1 MIMKENIRVVSS
13 IVVWTVLLAGFG
25 LLGIYGF
32 MRIDREVDS
41 EDVAVG
47 VELSRIKRVAPAAV
61 GLDSCALQR
70 IGGLVEGYVERG
82 AIPGAVVAVVRGDKL
97 AYMEAFGE
105 RCSGEPMGVDTR
117 FDLAS
122 LTKPVVVAT
131 AVMQLVERG
140 ELRLS
145 ERVKSHIPDFEG
157 WRDEEGRSHDITLF
171 DLMTH
176 TSKLPPYVSL
186 ERLGREYPDSTSI
199 GREELVDYV
208 VHCERELTP
217 EGACRYSC
225 LNYIALGVI
234 IEQVTGMSLEE
245 YARCNIF
252 EPLAMEHTRYV
263 PDGAY
268 AALCAPTTEELCGI
282 VHDPL
287 AREVM
292 AGVSGNAGLFS
303 TAEDMAVYAA
313 MMLGGG
319 QWRGVRLLA
328 PLSVDALFSVPRGLE
343 PAGRTLGWKRAVDN
357 FAAAVDLL
365 VGDGVIVHT
374 GATGTSMVIDR
385 ERGVAVV
392 ILANRTA
399 GSATASD
406 IFDLRSKVCNV
417 VAAAIRE

>member
-1 MIMKENIRVVSS
+1 MKENIRVALS
-13 IVVWTVLLAGFG
+13 IVVWVAVLAGFG
-25 LLGIYGF
+25 LMGIYGF
-32 MRIDREVDS
+32 MRIDREEAT
-41 EDVAVG
+41 EDVAVEA
-47 VELSRIKRVAPAAV
+47 ELSHIERVAPAAV
-61 GLDSCALQR
+61 GMDSCALWC

-105 RCSGEPMGVDTR
+105 RCCGEPMGVDAR

-131 AVMQLVERG
+131 AMMQLVERG

-145 ERVKSHIPDFEG
+145 ERVKSHIAGFEG
-157 WRDEEGRSHDITLF
+157 WRDEEDKSHDITLR

-176 TSKLPPYVSL
+176 TSKLPPYVAL
-186 ERLGREYPDSTSI
+186 ERLGREYADSTAI
-199 GREELVDYV
+199 GREELVDYMA
-208 VHCERELTP
+208 HCERELTE
-217 EGACRYSC
+217 EGTSRYSC

-234 IEQVTGMSLEE
+234 IERVTGISLDE
-245 YARCNIF
+245 YARRNIF

-263 PDGAY
+263 PDEAY
-268 AALCAPTTEELCGI
+268 AALCAPTSEGLCGV

-303 TAEDMAVYAA
+303 TAEDMAVFAA

-319 QWRGVRLLA
+319 EFHGVRLLS

-343 PAGRTLGWKRAVDN
+343 AAGRTMGWKRAADG
-357 FAAAVDLL
+357 FAAAGDLL
-365 VGDGVIVHT
+365 TGDGVIVHT

-385 ERGVAVV
+385 ERDVAVV
-392 ILANRTA
+392 ILTNRTA

-417 VAAAIRE
+417 VAAAISE